1 MRYRSEMGEAIE
13 LSSRE
18 HVTPEMN
25 KLRQSLRRKKPTY
38 VPEASRPHQWQ
49 ADEEAVRKGK
59 CNFAVRYLGL
69 VEVEESRGMHVCEEA
84 VKKLKV
90 SGKKTV
96 KAVLWVSADGL
107 RVVDDKTKDL
117 IVDQTIEKVS
127 FCAPDRNYDKA
138 FSYICRDGTTRRWM
152 CHCFMALKDSGER
165 LSHAVGCAFA
175 ACLERKQRREKECG
189 VTASF
194 DASRTSFVREGSFRV
209 NSSSSQQGSSNE
221 RDDKLQDKKKDQAS
235 GIPALPPGTAS
246 PPEGAASPMERPEP
260 GGPHAIPRRHAPIE
274 QLVRQGSFRGFPALS
289 QKNSPFKRQLSL
301 RLNDLPSTLQRKTDF
316 QAKNPEMDMGIPGEG
331 DSSINALCCQ
341 INTSF
346 TKPSDELFSNPSM
359 SAYGPPTCTVPPV
372 LPPPPAPMQATS
384 PWVQPE
390 PSLNSPPPV
399 SVAMHSG
406 HKRTPSE
413 AERWLEEVSKAVKAQ
428 QTPPPGPTIP
438 TIPGPPSMTTHQIS
452 TQATMS
458 VASSSTVTMP
468 LSSLSKPLISG
479 PSALSCQASM
489 PLPPMSISS
498 VPLIPGPPVSG
509 PPMSLPS
516 MSIPTMSGP
525 SMSGA
530 PMIQPSLPG
539 PPGSIPSSMQPFPLA
554 FDATPAPVGMFANQ
568 PVQPGFVPM
577 QTYMPGLASSM
588 TYPNA
593 SVPVVGITPSQMVAN
608 VFCTA
613 TGSSGTGAAMGS
625 TVGGSKVGALG
636 TVGQHHSYPGAPGT
650 VGHTAGFST
659 PTFSSTPPQSTAING
674 LPPHSSATM
683 ILQNGTCSSGG
694 NAGSSTSW
702 PPEGSQ
708 LTAPAVCELQDDDRF
723 EAKWAALEAK
733 PAPQEPGNK
742 PPAAA
747 ANPFSNNLQKTFE
760 IEL

>member
-1 MRYRSEMGEAIE
+1 MSF
-13 LSSRE
+13 SSDMDETEDGSNRE
-18 HVTPEMN
+18 FESVEMN

-38 VPEASRPHQWQ
+38 MPEASRPHQWQ

-59 CNFAVRYLGL
+59 CNFPVRYLGL

-194 DASRTSFVREGSFRV
+194 DASRTSFVREGSFRI
-209 NSSSSQQGSSNE
+209 SSAGQQNDRE
-221 RDDKLQDKKKDQAS
+221 DIMKQLQDKKKEAC
-235 GIPALPPGTAS
+235 GISAMPPGNAS
-246 PPEGAASPMERPEP
+246 PPEGAASPGERAEP

-274 QLVRQGSFRGFPALS
+274 QLVRQGSFRGFPQLS

-316 QAKNPEMDMGIPGEG
+316 QTKNPVPEMDLSVTGEA
-331 DSSINALCCQ
+331 DSINALCSQ
-341 INTSF
+341 INSSF
-346 TKPSDELFSNPSM
+346 TKPSEDLCAKATGNCLPVC
-359 SAYGPPTCTVPPV
+359 SAPPAI
-372 LPPPPAPMQATS
+372 PPPPAPLQATS
-384 PWVQPE
+384 SWVQTE
-390 PSLNSPPPV
+390 PAVQSPPPV
-399 SVAMHSG
+399 PQSG

-413 AERWLEEVSKAVKAQ
+413 AERWLEEVAKAVKAQ
-428 QTPPPGPTIP
+428 QQTPPTLPPPPTQQPPPMPTIP
-438 TIPGPPSMTTHQIS
+438 I
-452 TQATMS
+452 A
-458 VASSSTVTMP
+458 
-468 LSSLSKPLISG
+468 
-479 PSALSCQASM
+479 
-489 PLPPMSISS
+489 
-498 VPLIPGPPVSG
+498 
-509 PPMSLPS
+509 
-516 MSIPTMSGP
+516 
-525 SMSGA
+525 
-530 PMIQPSLPG
+530 
-539 PPGSIPSSMQPFPLA
+539 PGSLPSSMQPFPMA
-554 FDATPAPVGMFANQ
+554 FDVTPAPVGMFAQQ
-568 PVQPGFVPM
+568 PLQPAFVPM
-577 QTYMPGLASSM
+577 QPYMPNLANSM

-613 TGSSGTGAAMGS
+613 ASTGGGVAMGVGMGPKTGTLGGGQNSSFPTLPGGFPTTTFASPPTVNGHPHNSFPS
-625 TVGGSKVGALG
+625 T
-636 TVGQHHSYPGAPGT
+636 
-650 VGHTAGFST
+650 TATTSVT
-659 PTFSSTPPQSTAING
+659 
-674 LPPHSSATM
+674 
-683 ILQNGTCSSGG
+683 QNGSTIKSG
-694 NAGSSTSW
+694 TSW
-702 PPEGSQ
+702 PMEGLNPNPTSSSQ
-708 LTAPAVCELQDDDRF
+708 EAEHF
-723 EAKWAALEAK
+723 EAKWAALESKSQPKA
-733 PAPQEPGNK
+733 Q
-742 PPAAA
+742 
-747 ANPFSNNLQKTFE
+747 NPFSNDLQKTFE